1 MTNLA
6 GFGLLG
12 CNESALA
19 TAKICLRFQLSFT
32 TVNDNCPEKIK
43 NKTIEFLRQI
53 PYAFLVLILIELLF
67 LSKINNNSFLPPEE
81 RSI

>member
-1 MTNLA
+1 VR
-6 GFGLLG
+6 
-12 CNESALA
+12 A
-19 TAKICLRFQLSFT
+19 TPKTGLRFQLSIT
-32 TVNDNCPEKIK
+32 TVNDNYPEKIK

-53 PYAFLVLILIELLF
+53 PYAFRVLILIELLF